1 VKLAEK
7 SLHKDS
13 KVLIEGALRTRK
25 WTGKD
30 EVEKSTTEIVLQPF
44 NGSLTLLDAPK
55 PAPERPTY
63 RQARAQAT
71 SRPPRLDRLFVC
83 CAYWLCASSVTAE
96 WAVAITKN
104 SLSSRG

>member
-30 EVEKSTTEIVLQPF
+30 DVEKSTTEIVLQPF
-44 NGSLTLLDAPK
+44 NGSLALLEAPK
-55 PAPERPTY
+55 PASEHPTY
-63 RQARAQAT
+63 RQERAANHQ
-71 SRPPRLDRLFVC
+71 P
-83 CAYWLCASSVTAE
+83 TA
-96 WAVAITKN
+96 
-104 SLSSRG
+104 